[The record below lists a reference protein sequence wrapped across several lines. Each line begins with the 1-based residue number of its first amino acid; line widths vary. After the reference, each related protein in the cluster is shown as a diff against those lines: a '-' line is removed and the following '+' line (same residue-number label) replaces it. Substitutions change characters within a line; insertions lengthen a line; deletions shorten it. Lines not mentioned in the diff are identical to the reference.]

1 VGSAIDGIPDDE
13 TTAGYIEFVRARVD
27 AERWVHSIETAKL
40 AVELALRHGESPSRA
55 AIAGAVHDIAR
66 PLSDDELVAAADGLD
81 DISRVE
87 RRFPVLL
94 HGPVAARMLRDQMA
108 CDDDE
113 LMFAVRHH
121 TCGHPALAT
130 LGKCLMVADYAEPSR
145 DFPGVDEVR
154 DRLGSDLDRVLLRV
168 IDNRIAYARESG
180 WAIDP
185 RSEALRN
192 VLRQRIVEP

>member
-1 VGSAIDGIPDDE
+1 MS
-13 TTAGYIEFVRARVD
+13 R
-27 AERWVHSIETAKL
+27 
-40 AVELALRHGESPSRA
+40 RHGESPSRA

-81 DISRVE
+81 DISRIE

-94 HGPVAARMLRDQMA
+94 HGPVAARMVRDQMG
-108 CDDDE
+108 CNDE
-113 LMFAVRHH
+113 ELLFAVRHH

-154 DRLGSDLDRVLLRV
+154 ACLGANLDRVLLRV
-168 IDNRIAYARESG
+168 IENRIAYARDSL

-185 RSEALRN
+185 RSVALRD